1 MEAKPDAVV
10 AAARQMAGLH
20 DFESESYREGLELY
34 LADIAAE
41 SRLGE
46 EGRMRILGQ
55 AAMMLSNRLQVD
67 DWLRRHPEALEA
79 PIEKPVFVLGMP
91 RTGTTLTIDLMAADP
106 RRRCL
111 MKWEATR
118 CVPPPEPETFDS
130 DPRLLELRA
139 QLAPA
144 LEAMKAQGMSIP
156 HWEEADDP
164 TECIFVLAQDVRCLM
179 WSSLVPTPR
188 YSEWLL
194 QSDPEPAY
202 RHLERVLKLLQWK
215 VKGSWS
221 LKMPSHSLNLPT
233 LKKLFPDARLIVTH
247 RDPYRTLGSLCSMIA
262 GAHTIYMG
270 EPDLAWVAE
279 HYPYELA
286 EHVNRPMEYR
296 DAHGDEDFLDIQY
309 SDLLRD
315 PIGEMQRVCAFTGDV
330 WTDELEGRTRARLD
344 DEPQHKH
351 GRHHYDLSQFGLDRS
366 ALEPLFEP
374 YRTRYGIP
382 PENT

>member
-1 MEAKPDAVV
+1 VEAKSDAVV

-20 DFESESYREGLELY
+20 DFESESYREGLDLY

-41 SRLGE
+41 SRITE

-79 PIEKPVFVLGMP
+79 PIEKPLFVLGMP
-91 RTGTTLTIDLMAADP
+91 RTGTTLTIDLIQSDP

-111 MKWEATR
+111 LNWEATR
-118 CVPPPEPETFDS
+118 SVPPPEPETLES

-139 QLAPA
+139 QLAAA
-144 LEAMKAQGMSIP
+144 LEGMKAGGLPIT

-164 TECIFVLAQDVRCLM
+164 TECIFVLAQDFRCLM

-194 QSDPEPAY
+194 QADPEPAY

-233 LKKLFPDARLIVTH
+233 LKKRFPDARLVMTH
-247 RDPYRTLGSLCSMIA
+247 RDPYRTMGSLCSMIA

-279 HYPYELA
+279 HYPYEIA
-286 EHVNRPMEYR
+286 EHVKRPMEYR

-309 SDLLRD
+309 ADLVRD
-315 PIGEMQRVCAFTGDV
+315 PIGEMQRICAFAGDT
-330 WTDELEGRTRARLD
+330 WTDEVEGRMRARLERD
-344 DEPQHKH
+344 PQHKH
-351 GRHHYDLSQFGLDRS
+351 GRHVYDLSQFGLDRA
-366 ALEPLFEP
+366 ALEPLFES
-374 YRTRYGIP
+374 YRTRYDIP
-382 PENT
+382 LESS